1 LAKLLPELPRMVHA
15 YLSRDKDEERRQLLT
30 LIQMQQRT
38 NRTLQ
43 TILLL
48 CLGFFAGL
56 VITALLGVWSLAG

>member
-1 LAKLLPELPRMVHA
+1 LQ
-15 YLSRDKDEERRQLLT
+15 RDKDEERRQLME

-43 TILLL
+43 AMLLL
-48 CLGFFAGL
+48 ALGFFAGM